1 MHIKIKILGDAYAYQ
16 VPQEGKGGGASGERD
31 TGSLVRGLG
40 LGKLFTFYG

>member
-1 MHIKIKILGDAYAYQ
+1 MHLKIKILGDAYAYQ
-16 VPQEGKGGGASGERD
+16 VPQEGEGGEEERD